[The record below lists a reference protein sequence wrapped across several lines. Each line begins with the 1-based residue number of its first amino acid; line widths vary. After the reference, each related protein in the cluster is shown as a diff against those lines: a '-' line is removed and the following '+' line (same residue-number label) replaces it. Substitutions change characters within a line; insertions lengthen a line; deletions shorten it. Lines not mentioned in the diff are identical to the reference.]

1 MKKLF
6 YITIITMVLSAT
18 AWGMDNITNTTSIDL
33 SQNLSKQDIIKVNL
47 AHAYYIYG
55 GNPKRAIELL
65 KYYFDKKKIS
75 KLGIFMHQ
83 HYHAMISILR

>member
-6 YITIITMVLSAT
+6 YITIITIVLSTT
-18 AWGMDNITNTTSIDL
+18 AWGMDNTTNTTSIDL

-55 GNPKRAIELL
+55 GNPKRAIALL
-65 KYYFDKKKIS
+65 KSYIDDKKKYQS
-75 KLGIFMHQ
+75 SVYLC
-83 HYHAMISILR
+83 ISIITL